1 MTATA
6 IHPIFAREN
15 ELRAAAK
22 AIASDPLYINWES
35 PEFLKLEARLI
46 EIQSELKALYDSNEY
61 IDAITPFYAVAHDC
75 YGGI

>member
-15 ELRAAAK
+15 ELRTAART
-22 AIASDPLYINWES
+22 IYDNPLYISWEG

-46 EIQSELKALYDSNEY
+46 EIQSELKALYDSDEY